1 MAAIDLQ
8 LVWKGD
14 LQFSGT
20 VGERQIFF
28 DGEKKEGISP
38 VEAMAAGL
46 AGCMAIDVV
55 HILNRMRS
63 PADSIEARLRAER
76 ASEDPKRLVSAA
88 IHFEITGDIQEKN
101 VERAIDLSREKYCSV
116 WHSLR
121 RDIEL
126 SVDYTIHQQAVVGE

>member
-8 LVWKGD
+8 LVWQGS
-14 LQFSGT
+14 LQFSGS
-20 VGERQIFF
+20 VGTQQFSL
-28 DGEKKEGISP
+28 DGDKQEGMSP
-38 VEAMAAGL
+38 VEAVAAGL

-55 HILNRMRS
+55 HILDRMRS
-63 PADSIEARLRAER
+63 SADSIQVRLQAER
-76 ASEDPKRLVSAA
+76 AEDDPKRLLSAR
-88 IHFEITGDIQEKN
+88 IHFDIAGDVAEKN

-126 SVDYTIHQQAVVGE
+126 VVDYSIHAPVAPDP